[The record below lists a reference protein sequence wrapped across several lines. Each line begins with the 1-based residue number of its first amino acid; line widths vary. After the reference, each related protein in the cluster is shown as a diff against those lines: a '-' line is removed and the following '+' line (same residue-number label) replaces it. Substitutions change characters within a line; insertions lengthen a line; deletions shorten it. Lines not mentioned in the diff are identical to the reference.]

1 MNPLTLKVSNSC
13 MRKPISSDSL
23 KIFQQKA
30 AKPILEANSSTSIP
44 LTDNDFEI
52 LKNRPLLTSTIKP
65 VDPNEK
71 KYVQDT
77 YKYDS
82 YFNRHKVVMS
92 PISEDE
98 EDDTSTESLYLM
110 GKTDFR
116 FKVMKIFMKANKHLF
131 ACENKSILSKLF
143 KAIDEV
149 KQQIF
154 IPGSF

>member
-1 MNPLTLKVSNSC
+1 MNPLTQKVSNSC
-13 MRKPISSDSL
+13 MKPISSDSL
-23 KIFQQKA
+23 KTFEQKA
-30 AKPILEANSSTSIP
+30 AKPILETNSPTSIP
-44 LTDNDFEI
+44 LTDDDFEI

-65 VDPNEK
+65 VNPNEK

-77 YKYDS
+77 YKYHS
-82 YFNRHKVVMS
+82 YLNQHDARIS
-92 PISEDE
+92 SISED
-98 EDDTSTESLYLM
+98 DTNTVNSYLVGIAEM
-110 GKTDFR
+110 R
-116 FKVMKIFMKANKHLF
+116 YNRMKDFMKANKHLF

>member
-1 MNPLTLKVSNSC
+1 M
-13 MRKPISSDSL
+13 
-23 KIFQQKA
+23 
-30 AKPILEANSSTSIP
+30 EANSSTSIP

-65 VDPNEK
+65 VNPNEK

-77 YKYDS
+77 YKYHS
-82 YFNRHKVVMS
+82 YLNQHDARIS
-92 PISEDE
+92 SISED
-98 EDDTSTESLYLM
+98 DTNTVNSYLVGM
-110 GKTDFR
+110 AEMRYNRMKDF
-116 FKVMKIFMKANKHLF
+116 MNANKHLF
-131 ACENKSILSKLF
+131 ARENKSILSKLF

>member
-77 YKYDS
+77 YKYHS
-82 YFNRHKVVMS
+82 YLNQHDARIS
-92 PISEDE
+92 SISED
-98 EDDTSTESLYLM
+98 DTNTVNSYLVGM
-110 GKTDFR
+110 AEMRYNRMKDF
-116 FKVMKIFMKANKHLF
+116 MNANKHLF
-131 ACENKSILSKLF
+131 ARENKSILSKLF

-154 IPGSF
+154 ILGSF

>member
-77 YKYDS
+77 YKYHS
-82 YFNRHKVVMS
+82 YLNQHDARIS
-92 PISEDE
+92 SISED
-98 EDDTSTESLYLM
+98 DTNTVNSYLVGIAEM
-110 GKTDFR
+110 RYNRMKDF
-116 FKVMKIFMKANKHLF
+116 MNANKHLF
-131 ACENKSILSKLF
+131 ARENKSILSKLF

>member
-1 MNPLTLKVSNSC
+1 MNPLTQKVSNSC
-13 MRKPISSDSL
+13 MKPISSDSL
-23 KIFQQKA
+23 KTFEQKA
-30 AKPILEANSSTSIP
+30 AKPILETNSPTSIP
-44 LTDNDFEI
+44 LTDDDFEI

-65 VDPNEK
+65 VNPNEK

-77 YKYDS
+77 YKYHS
-82 YFNRHKVVMS
+82 YLNQPDARIS
-92 PISEDE
+92 SISED
-98 EDDTSTESLYLM
+98 DTNTVNSYLVGIAEM
-110 GKTDFR
+110 R
-116 FKVMKIFMKANKHLF
+116 YNRMKDFMKANKHLF

>member
-77 YKYDS
+77 YKYHS
-82 YFNRHKVVMS
+82 YLNQHDARIS
-92 PISEDE
+92 SISED
-98 EDDTSTESLYLM
+98 DTNTVNSYLVGM
-110 GKTDFR
+110 AEMR
-116 FKVMKIFMKANKHLF
+116 YNRMKDFMKANKHLF
-131 ACENKSILSKLF
+131 ARENKSILSKLF

>member
-77 YKYDS
+77 YKYHS
-82 YFNRHKVVMS
+82 YLNQHDARIS
-92 PISEDE
+92 SISED
-98 EDDTSTESLYLM
+98 DTNTVNSYLVGM
-110 GKTDFR
+110 AEMR
-116 FKVMKIFMKANKHLF
+116 YNRMKDFMKANKHLF

>member
-77 YKYDS
+77 YKYHS
-82 YFNRHKVVMS
+82 YLNQHDARIS
-92 PISEDE
+92 SISED
-98 EDDTSTESLYLM
+98 DTNTVNSYLVGM
-110 GKTDFR
+110 AEMRYNRMKDF
-116 FKVMKIFMKANKHLF
+116 MNANKHLF
-131 ACENKSILSKLF
+131 ARENKSILSKLF

>member
-77 YKYDS
+77 YKYHS
-82 YFNRHKVVMS
+82 YLNQHDARIS
-92 PISEDE
+92 SISED
-98 EDDTSTESLYLM
+98 DTNTVNSYLVGM
-110 GKTDFR
+110 AEMRYNRMKDF
-116 FKVMKIFMKANKHLF
+116 MNANKHLF
-131 ACENKSILSKLF
+131 ARENKSILSKLF

-154 IPGSF
+154 IPDSF

>member
-65 VDPNEK
+65 VNPNEK

-77 YKYDS
+77 YKYHS
-82 YFNRHKVVMS
+82 YLNQHDARIS
-92 PISEDE
+92 SISED
-98 EDDTSTESLYLM
+98 DTNTVNSYLVGM
-110 GKTDFR
+110 AEMRYNRMKDF
-116 FKVMKIFMKANKHLF
+116 MNANKHLF
-131 ACENKSILSKLF
+131 ARENKSILSKLF

>member
-1 MNPLTLKVSNSC
+1 MNLLTRKVSNSC

-23 KIFQQKA
+23 KTFEQKA
-30 AKPILEANSSTSIP
+30 AKLILETNSSTSIP
-44 LTDNDFEI
+44 LTDDDFEI

-77 YKYDS
+77 YKYHS
-82 YFNRHKVVMS
+82 YLNQHDARIS
-92 PISEDE
+92 SISED
-98 EDDTSTESLYLM
+98 DTNTVNSYLVGM
-110 GKTDFR
+110 AEMRYNRMKDF
-116 FKVMKIFMKANKHLF
+116 MNANKHLF
-131 ACENKSILSKLF
+131 ARENKSILSKLF

>member
-23 KIFQQKA
+23 KNFQQKA

-77 YKYDS
+77 YKYHS
-82 YFNRHKVVMS
+82 YLNQHDARIS
-92 PISEDE
+92 SISED
-98 EDDTSTESLYLM
+98 DTNTVNSYLVGM
-110 GKTDFR
+110 AEMRYNRMKDF
-116 FKVMKIFMKANKHLF
+116 MNANKHLF
-131 ACENKSILSKLF
+131 ARENKSILSKLF

>member
-30 AKPILEANSSTSIP
+30 AKPILETNSSTSIP

-77 YKYDS
+77 YKYHS
-82 YFNRHKVVMS
+82 YLNQHDARIS
-92 PISEDE
+92 SISED
-98 EDDTSTESLYLM
+98 DTNTVNSYLVGM
-110 GKTDFR
+110 AEMRYNRMKDF
-116 FKVMKIFMKANKHLF
+116 MNANKHLF
-131 ACENKSILSKLF
+131 ARENKSILSKLF

>member
-1 MNPLTLKVSNSC
+1 MNPLTQKVSNSC
-13 MRKPISSDSL
+13 MKPISSDSL
-23 KIFQQKA
+23 KTFEQKA
-30 AKPILEANSSTSIP
+30 AKPILETNSPTSIP
-44 LTDNDFEI
+44 LTDNVEI

-65 VDPNEK
+65 VNPNEK

-98 EDDTSTESLYLM
+98 DDDTNTVNSYLVGIAEM
-110 GKTDFR
+110 R
-116 FKVMKIFMKANKHLF
+116 YNRMKDFMKANKHLF